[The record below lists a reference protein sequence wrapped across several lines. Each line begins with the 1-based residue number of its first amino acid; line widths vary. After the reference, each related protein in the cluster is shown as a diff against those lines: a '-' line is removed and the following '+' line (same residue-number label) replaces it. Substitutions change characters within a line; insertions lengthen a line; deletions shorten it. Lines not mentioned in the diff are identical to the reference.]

1 MKVASVHPDAVAQ
14 SWDLV
19 MVGTPDLADVK
30 LRALLFLLTVSAPED
45 TGPGRGE
52 CCTLMRWMSHRLRAE
67 GAGSQRPE
75 LGSECKIFSWKPAIS
90 QSLRIQ

>member
-1 MKVASVHPDAVAQ
+1 MKVASMHPNAVAQ

-45 TGPGRGE
+45 TGPRAGGGGAGRGALHTDE
-52 CCTLMRWMSHRLRAE
+52 VDVSSSEGRGSWFSTPRIRL
-67 GAGSQRPE
+67 
-75 LGSECKIFSWKPAIS
+75 
-90 QSLRIQ
+90 